1 MSLVPSMTK
10 AMAKAKSSLFNLPPV
25 FASKRVPLY
34 YQLENLLRERISAGA
49 FTEGEQLPTENAM
62 MQQFGVSQATVRQ
75 AMAALARDGVIER
88 KQGIGTF
95 VAERQ
100 APPRKFAGEIHLT
113 GSLNEIITMGLT
125 TPVELV
131 EVNRIE
137 AHQHEAALLNLP
149 AGAPIYRAK
158 RIRKLDGQPY
168 VLIINYLPE
177 DIGKRLTRKEFSSG
191 SLIQALESKLGLALE
206 GARQQ
211 ITAALADPYVAS
223 ALGVSV
229 GAALLSIEQAV
240 YTTDGKPV
248 AFLHALYR
256 SDLYHYTVYL
266 KHERADA
273 KPKARKKA

>member
-1 MSLVPSMTK
+1 MTK
-10 AMAKAKSSLFNLPPV
+10 LKPSVFAAAPA

-49 FTEGEQLPTENAM
+49 FATGDQLPTENQM

-75 AMAALARDGVIER
+75 AMSALAREGVIER

-100 APPRKFAGEIHLT
+100 AQPRKFAGEIHLT
-113 GSLNEIITMGLT
+113 GSLNEIIAMGLA
-125 TPVELV
+125 TPVELI
-131 EVNRIE
+131 EFNRVN
-137 AHQHEAALLNLP
+137 AHQYEADLLQLAP
-149 AGAPIYRAK
+149 GAPIYRFK

-168 VLIINYLPE
+168 VLIVNYLPA
-177 DIGKRLTRKEFSSG
+177 DIGKRLTRKELSQG
-191 SLIQALESKLGLALE
+191 SLIQKLETKLGLQLE

-211 ITAALADPYVAS
+211 ITAALADPYVAG

-266 KHERADA
+266 KHERPTELASA
-273 KPKARKKA
+273 AQTKPRTTRKKS